1 MLLAYGSK
9 QFKAEAYPRM
19 VLALT
24 SVAEVDGATV
34 SFACGALLDL
44 AFYHLFHE
52 LKTEKCVSTEK
63 TLFHVD
69 DEHLFSI
76 NIK

>member
-1 MLLAYGSK
+1 MLLAKGSK

-34 SFACGALLDL
+34 SLLVVL
-44 AFYHLFHE
+44 CFE
-52 LKTEKCVSTEK
+52 L
-63 TLFHVD
+63 L
-69 DEHLFSI
+69 
-76 NIK
+76 